1 MLKKYDLKL
10 KGYVGGWDFDSDYV
24 DYILERKEKSEVN
37 VLINSL
43 GGDVSTAFTISAL
56 FKNHANVN
64 VHYVGMNASAATI
77 ASLGAKHVSID
88 ANAMYLV
95 HKCSNF
101 VFKWDFLNADQLQQ
115 LIDECEKQKR
125 DLDKIDLNIAS
136 AYAARCKKDKAELLK
151 LMTEGG
157 WLSAKEALEW
167 GFVDEITDEPE
178 DEAPVIDEGIVNF
191 MANAGIPLPK
201 GVKVEKPG
209 FMQRLMD
216 AITGNSAK
224 IVNKTTNLMNKT
236 YKLICAL
243 LACESLA
250 LEDGKVT
257 LTDEQVQKIEDA
269 LAADKRALK
278 VALADVASRDTTINE
293 LNDRIAKLEKKPA
306 VDTTTV
312 VDDGKKSTQDDFT
325 ARFNQAKEMF
335 NQINH

>member
-24 DYILERKEKSEVN
+24 DYILDKKEKGEVN

-43 GGDVSTAFTISAL
+43 GGDVATAFAISAM

-95 HKCSNF
+95 HKCSNLIL
-101 VFKWDFLNADQLQQ
+101 KWDFFNADQLQQ

-136 AYAARCKKDKAELLK
+136 AYAARCKKDKAALLD

-178 DEAPVIDEGIVNF
+178 DEAPVIDEGVVNF
-191 MANAGIPLPK
+191 METAGIPMPK
-201 GVKVEKPG
+201 NMKIEKPK
-209 FMQRLMD
+209 FMQRLID
-216 AITGNSAK
+216 AIAGQK
-224 IVNKTTNLMNKT
+224 IVNKTIITMQKT
-236 YKLICAL
+236 YKFVCAL
-243 LACESLA
+243 LAMEA
-250 LEDGKVT
+250 FTIEDGKIT

-269 LAADKRALK
+269 MSAEKAALN
-278 VALADVASRDTTINE
+278 VALSDVAERDKTIDE
-293 LNDRIAKLEKKPA
+293 LNGRIAELEKKPA
-306 VDTTTV
+306 SEPVNV
-312 VDDGKKSTQDDFT
+312 VEDGKKSEDFT
-325 ARFNQAKEMF
+325 SNFNEARKMF
-335 NQINH
+335 NSINRY

>member
-10 KGYVGGWDFDSDYV
+10 KGYVGGWDFDADYV
-24 DYILERKEKSEVN
+24 DYILERREKGEVN

-101 VFKWDFLNADQLQQ
+101 VFKWDFLNSDQLQQ

-178 DEAPVIDEGIVNF
+178 DEAPVIDEGVVNF

-201 GVKVEKPG
+201 GVKVEKPSIV
-209 FMQRLMD
+209 QRLMD
-216 AITGNSAK
+216 AITGNSVK
-224 IVNKTTNLMNKT
+224 NFNKTTTVMKKCFAFL
-236 YKLICAL
+236 CAL
-243 LACESLA
+243 LAVEAFTSQ
-250 LEDGKVT
+250 DGKIT
-257 LTDEQVQKIEDA
+257 LADDEVQKIEDEMARLNA
-269 LAADKRALK
+269 LYKKSQD
-278 VALADVASRDTTINE
+278 DVASRDTTINE
-293 LNDRIAKLEKKPA
+293 LNTRIAELEKKPA
-306 VDTTTV
+306 EEPTKVIE
-312 VDDGKKSTQDDFT
+312 DGKKSTQDDFT

>member
-24 DYILERKEKSEVN
+24 DYILDKKEKGEVN

-43 GGDVSTAFTISAL
+43 GGDVATAFAISAM

-95 HKCSNF
+95 HKCSNLIL
-101 VFKWDFLNADQLQQ
+101 KWDFFNADQLQQ

-136 AYAARCKKDKAELLK
+136 AYAARCKKDKADLLD

-178 DEAPVIDEGIVNF
+178 DEAPVIDEGVVNF
-191 MANAGIPLPK
+191 METAGIPMPK
-201 GVKVEKPG
+201 NMKVVKPG
-209 FMQRLMD
+209 FLQRILD
-216 AITGNSAK
+216 AIAGTK
-224 IVNKTTNLMNKT
+224 LVNKTTITMQKMF
-236 YKLICAL
+236 KFVCSL
-243 LACESLA
+243 LAVETLTS
-250 LEDGKVT
+250 EDGKIT
-257 LTDEQVQKIEDA
+257 LTDEQVQMIEDA
-269 LAADKRALK
+269 MSAEKAALN
-278 VALADVASRDTTINE
+278 VALQDVANRDQQISDLNARISE
-293 LNDRIAKLEKKPA
+293 LENKPA
-306 VDTTTV
+306 SEPVNV
-312 VDDGKKSTQDDFT
+312 VEESKKTDDFASNFNE
-325 ARFNQAKEMF
+325 ARKLF
-335 NQINH
+335 NQINC

>member
-1 MLKKYDLKL
+1 MIKKYDLKL
-10 KGYVGGWDFDSDYV
+10 KGFVGGWDFDSDYV
-24 DYILERKEKSEVN
+24 DYVLERKEKGEVN

-43 GGDVSTAFTISAL
+43 GGDVATAFTVSAL

-77 ASLGAKHVSID
+77 ASLGAKHISID

-95 HKCSNF
+95 HKCSNL
-101 VFKWDFLNADQLQQ
+101 VLKWDFFNADQLQQ

-125 DLDKIDLNIAS
+125 DLEKIDLNIAS
-136 AYAARCKKDKAELLK
+136 AYAARCKKDKAQLLD
-151 LMTEGG
+151 LMKEGG

-178 DEAPVIDEGIVNF
+178 DEAPVLDEGVVNF

-209 FMQRLMD
+209 LLQRLLD
-216 AITGNSAK
+216 AVTGAK
-224 IVNKTTNLMNKT
+224 LVNKTTTVMKKT
-236 YKLICAL
+236 FAFLCAL
-243 LACESLA
+243 LAVEAFTSQ
-250 LEDGKVT
+250 DGKIT
-257 LTDEQVQKIEDA
+257 LADDEVQKIEDEMA
-269 LAADKRALK
+269 RLNDLYKK
-278 VALADVASRDTTINE
+278 SQDDVASRDTTINE
-293 LNDRIAKLEKKPA
+293 LNARIAELEKKPA
-306 VDTTTV
+306 EAPTNVIE
-312 VDDGKKSTQDDFT
+312 DGKKSEQNDFT